1 MAEQEKGSSAGSR
14 QACVALLTGVAALL
28 APSAASA
35 AISYEVEQTD
45 MAANNTA
52 EAQAFCDA
60 GDSLVSGAGYMG
72 TAGIDTEIRSLSPLD
87 GPDSD
92 RTRDDGWS
100 AMGNAG
106 SSSTDV
112 ESFALCSNRG
122 NFKYRSSKPKSVPAA
137 ESARARCGDG
147 YRVVGG
153 GIETSRNTPST
164 LIAIVASTPVGAKT
178 NSASD
183 DGWKGRVN
191 NASGLNTKI
200 TAWAV
205 CAKGIETT
213 SVKDTASSVPNET
226 QESLRPTCPGGLKAT
241 GGGAAFKGT
250 PGGTYLQ
257 TTYPEAY
264 NTTENQWITYLNNRS
279 GFAQS
284 MVGYTVCAD
293 L

>member
-1 MAEQEKGSSAGSR
+1 MTGRQKRCSR
-14 QACVALLTGVAALL
+14 GVRRGGVALLASVAALL

-35 AISYEVEQTD
+35 TISYEVEQTD

-60 GDSLVSGAGYMG
+60 GESLVSGAGYLG
-72 TAGIDTEIRSLSPLD
+72 TAHIDSEIRSLAPLD
-87 GPDSD
+87 GPDSN

-106 SSSTDV
+106 ENATDV
-112 ESFALCSNRG
+112 ESYAVCSDKG
-122 NFKYRSSKPKSVPAA
+122 KFKYRSSKPKSVPAA
-137 ESARARCGDG
+137 ESARARCDDG

-164 LIAIVASTPVGAKT
+164 LISIVASTPVGAKT
-178 NSASD
+178 NSKSD

-200 TAWAV
+200 TAWAI
-205 CAKGIETT
+205 CAKDIETT
-213 SVKDTASSVPNET
+213 SVKDVASPVPNET
-226 QESLRPTCPGGLKAT
+226 QQFLRPVCPNGLVAT

-264 NTTENQWITYLNNRS
+264 SSTEDKWVTYLNNRS
-279 GFAQS
+279 GFDQS
-284 MVGYTVCAD
+284 MVGYTVCSD